1 MRSLVFTARVLVVAG
16 CLLAP
21 LHVGSSRAGTPDVQ
35 GQTPASK
42 AMKSFAEGFKHD
54 TGLGGPVNRGR
65 AAELYRQAAEAGH
78 IEAQFHLAALYLR
91 GDGVPRDRAEAYKWA
106 LLAHEQNVTLGPS
119 LEAIEA
125 ELKAS
130 EIAEGKRRAQAWK
143 RRQ

>member
-1 MRSLVFTARVLVVAG
+1 MTAGRRVETAVAVA
-16 CLLAP
+16 LLALFGLLP
-21 LHVGSSRAGTPDVQ
+21 MAASAQDSARQAD
-35 GQTPASK
+35 QT
-42 AMKSFAEGFKHD
+42 FAEGFKRD
-54 TGLGGPVNRGR
+54 TGLDGPVDRTR
-65 AAELYRQAAEAGH
+65 AAELYRHAAEAGH
-78 IEAQFHLAALYLR
+78 IEAKFHLAALYLR

-106 LLAHEQNVTLGPS
+106 LLAHEENIALGPS

>member
-21 LHVGSSRAGTPDVQ
+21 LHVGSARAGTPDVQ
-35 GQTPASK
+35 RQALAGD
-42 AMKSFAEGFKHD
+42 AMNSFAEAFKYD
-54 TGLGGPVNRGR
+54 TGLGGPVDRKR
-65 AAELYRQAAEAGH
+65 AALLYRKAAERGH
-78 IEAQFHLAALYLR
+78 GDAQFHLAALYLR

-106 LLAHEQNVTLGPS
+106 LLAHEENITLGPS

>member
-1 MRSLVFTARVLVVAG
+1 MTAGRRLETAVAVA
-16 CLLAP
+16 LLALFGLLP
-21 LHVGSSRAGTPDVQ
+21 MAASAQDRARQSD
-35 GQTPASK
+35 QT
-42 AMKSFAEGFKHD
+42 FAEGFKRD
-54 TGLGGPVNRGR
+54 TGLDGPVDRTA

-78 IEAQFHLAALYLR
+78 IEAKFHLAALYLR

-106 LLAHEQNVTLGPS
+106 LLAHEENITLGPS
-119 LEAIEA
+119 LEAMEA